1 MPCLWANQAK
11 KHTRLAG
18 DGRTVMMG
26 FVESVG
32 KNTLNQTIGEGTF
45 AEVKLIVNIRTL
57 SSVTVNRSST
67 RRSGNGDQEKLG
79 TK

>member
-1 MPCLWANQAK
+1 M
-11 KHTRLAG
+11 RLAG
-18 DGRTVMMG
+18 DGRTIMMG

-32 KNTLNQTIGEGTF
+32 KSMLNQTIGEGTF
-45 AEVKLIVNIRTL
+45 AEVKLIVNIGTC

>member
-1 MPCLWANQAK
+1 LPYLWANQAK

-18 DGRTVMMG
+18 DGRAIMMG
-26 FVESVG
+26 FVDSVG
-32 KNTLNQTIGEGTF
+32 KNKLNQTISEGTF
-45 AEVKLIVNIRTL
+45 TEVKLIVNIRTL

-67 RRSGNGDQEKLG
+67 RRSGNGDQQKLG

>member
-1 MPCLWANQAK
+1 
-11 KHTRLAG
+11 
-18 DGRTVMMG
+18 MMR

-32 KNTLNQTIGEGTF
+32 KNMLNQTIGEGTF